1 MCVKPW
7 GWKEPGVKQS
17 SLGPWGLEGKEEQ
30 EVRVDLEGV
39 EGGDGQSTAR
49 SLEVP

>member
-1 MCVKPW
+1 MCKTLGQEGAW
-7 GWKEPGVKQS
+7 RETERPGAMGAGRQ
-17 SLGPWGLEGKEEQ
+17 EQ